1 MRFALFSVD
10 RFFDFVAQLSSFSLI
25 WMILA
30 IGCINFDCTKTPS
43 SSGKIK
49 LVLAT
54 HWTDYQ
60 HAAINR
66 YLEEYMRLHPE
77 IEIEHQNVP
86 FEDYFKKVQIS
97 HLSGE
102 APDIY
107 NVYSL
112 WGVQLVNSGVLDPP
126 PEDVVTD
133 IVNHYVEAA
142 IKGVTINGKIWGIPT
157 ELDNYCLVYNK
168 QILKEVGAVNE
179 NGEAQ
184 PPATWDELIE
194 IAKRATT
201 YDSEGN
207 ILRYGYAF
215 LVGWDSAVVHPFLA
229 LLYSN
234 GGQFFTDDDKQCAF
248 NGPQGVETL
257 QAELRLFQECATDVR
272 GSVWEFPNKRV
283 AMMIM
288 ATWYESELKLLLS
301 DEYDDIVGVAPIP
314 MLGKPATVLYTWF
327 ACVDS
332 RSKHKRQAWDFLKWL
347 TADLQSETQ
356 TTRMG
361 DFFCETLKALPGRK
375 IDIENHQA
383 ELNDQYTS
391 TFVKELQHSIT
402 EPNIDQGQEIKM
414 ILMNAIVDAWHG
426 RLSAQEALDNAARKI
441 NYILKEFSLSP
452 TQ

>member
-1 MRFALFSVD
+1 MIDLRVRGRAWCRRGVIFFFAALFFHCSP
-10 RFFDFVAQLSSFSLI
+10 APSTSH
-25 WMILA
+25 
-30 IGCINFDCTKTPS
+30 KT
-43 SSGKIK
+43 K

-60 HAAINR
+60 RAAINR
-66 YLEEYMRLHPE
+66 YLAEYMQLHPD

-126 PEDVVTD
+126 PAEVVND
-133 IVNHYVEAA
+133 ITQNYIAAA
-142 IKGVTINGKIWGIPT
+142 IKGVTINGEIWGIPG

-168 QILKEVGAVNE
+168 KILKEIGAVDE
-179 NGEAQ
+179 HGEAR
-184 PPATWDELIE
+184 PPATWEELID

-201 YDSEGN
+201 FDSEGN

-234 GGQFFTDDDKQCAF
+234 GGQFLSDDGKQCAF
-248 NGPQGVETL
+248 NGPQGVAAL
-257 QAELRLFQECATDVR
+257 QAELRLFHEKATDTR
-272 GSVWEFPNKRV
+272 GSVWEFPNQRV
-283 AMMIM
+283 AMMTM
-288 ATWYESELKLLLS
+288 ATWYESELKLLLGDKY
-301 DEYDDIVGVAPIP
+301 DEVVGVAPIP
-314 MLGKPATVLYTWF
+314 RLGNDSATVLYTWF
-327 ACVDS
+327 MCVDS
-332 RSKHKRQAWDFLKWL
+332 RSKHKKQAWDFLMWL
-347 TADLQSETQ
+347 TAELQPEKQ
-356 TTRMG
+356 TTRLG
-361 DFFCETLKALPGRK
+361 DFFCETLNALPGRK

-383 ELNDQYTS
+383 ELNDLYTS
-391 TFVKELQHSIT
+391 AFVKELEHSIT
-402 EPNIDQGQEIKM
+402 EPNLDQGQEIKM

-426 RLSAQEALDNAARKI
+426 KRGAQEALDLAARKI
-441 NYILKEFSLSP
+441 NYILREFSFYSE
-452 TQ
+452 